1 MARSKGFGERFP
13 ARDSEAV
20 VALANN
26 VRRLRKKRGWT
37 QDDLAGAAQIE
48 QMAVSLI
55 ENRRANP
62 TIEQLEKIA
71 TTLEVRVVDLFQ
83 SSRGRKS

>member
-13 ARDSEAV
+13 VRDSEV
-20 VALANN
+20 LRALARN
-26 VRRLRKKRGWT
+26 VERLRNEHGWT
-37 QDDLAGAAQIE
+37 QDDLAAAAEIE

-62 TIEQLEKIA
+62 TIEVLEKIA
-71 TTLEVRVVDLFQ
+71 AAFKVPFVELFSAQ
-83 SSRGRKS
+83 NHR